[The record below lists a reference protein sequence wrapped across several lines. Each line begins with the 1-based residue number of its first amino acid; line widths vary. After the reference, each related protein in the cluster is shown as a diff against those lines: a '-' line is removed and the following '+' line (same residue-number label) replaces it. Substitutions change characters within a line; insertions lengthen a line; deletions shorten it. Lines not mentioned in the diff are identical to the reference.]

1 MHKGTFHMSRLTDT
15 LAAKLEEAGITQAEL
30 ARRVGQSQQAINNL
44 FAGRAASSMVWR
56 ELARELGIDEQEMR
70 QMMTEAG
77 RDPEKVTSLAGLRK
91 YRAVL
96 PSPREPFPIIR
107 QQEHL
112 PRPNATIGEET
123 NMEPRK
129 KKLLPVLGEAVG
141 GEDGEYIFN
150 GSVLDYVDC
159 PPSLENV
166 PNAYAVYIDGES
178 MVPRFR
184 PGETVWVHPTKPPRR
199 GDDVVIQIHPD
210 NEDDGAPPRGFV
222 KEFVGWTANKLV
234 LQQYNPTKKIE
245 FTREQVVSVHPIIL
259 AGKYW

>member
-1 MHKGTFHMSRLTDT
+1 MSRLTET
-15 LAAKLEEAGITQAEL
+15 LTKKLTEADIPQAEL
-30 ARRVGQSQQAINNL
+30 ARRVGLTQQAINNL
-44 FAGRAASSMVWR
+44 FSGRVISSTAWR
-56 ELARELGIDEQEMR
+56 EIARELHIDEDEMR
-70 QMMTEAG
+70 QLMIEAG
-77 RDPEKVTSLAGLRK
+77 RDPVRNTKVPSSVTTLLSRFREVPPPHAG
-91 YRAVL
+91 V
-96 PSPREPFPIIR
+96 E
-107 QQEHL
+107 
-112 PRPNATIGEET
+112 PNATIGAET
-123 NMEPRK
+123 NIEPRK

-199 GDDVVIQIHPD
+199 GDDVVVQIHRD
-210 NEDDGAPPRGFV
+210 EEDQGEPPRGFV
-222 KEFVGWTANKLV
+222 KEFIGWTANKLV
-234 LQQYNPTKKIE
+234 LRQYNPDKKIE
-245 FTREQVVSVHPIIL
+245 FTRQQVVSAHPIIL

>member
-1 MHKGTFHMSRLTDT
+1 MSRLTET
-15 LAAKLEEAGITQAEL
+15 LTQKLEEAGITQSEL
-30 ARRVGQSQQAINNL
+30 ARRIGLTQQAVNNL
-44 FAGRAASSMVWR
+44 FAGRVVSSSRWR
-56 ELARELGIDEQEMR
+56 EIAHELQIDEKEIRRLMI
-70 QMMTEAG
+70 EAG
-77 RDPEKVTSLAGLRK
+77 RDPERSTR
-91 YRAVL
+91 L
-96 PSPREPFPIIR
+96 PSSVTALLDQYKEKAPRDQAPT
-107 QQEHL
+107 
-112 PRPNATIGEET
+112 PNATIGEQKD
-123 NMEPRK
+123 MEGKRK
-129 KKLLPVLGEAVG
+129 KLPVLGEAVG

-184 PGETVWVHPTKPPRR
+184 PGETVWVHPTKPARR
-199 GDDVVIQIHPD
+199 GDDVVVQVHRSE
-210 NEDDGAPPRGFV
+210 EDDGAPPRGFV

>member
-1 MHKGTFHMSRLTDT
+1 MSRLTDT
-15 LAAKLEEAGITQAEL
+15 LSKKLTEADIPQAEL
-30 ARRVGQSQQAINNL
+30 ARRVGLTQQAINNL
-44 FAGRAASSMVWR
+44 FAGRVVSSTAWR
-56 ELARELGIDEQEMR
+56 EIARELHIDEDEMR
-70 QMMTEAG
+70 RLMIDAG
-77 RDPEKVTSLAGLRK
+77 RDPVRNTRMPSSLPGLI
-91 YRAVL
+91 
-96 PSPREPFPIIR
+96 SHFREVR
-107 QQEHL
+107 SGVE
-112 PRPNATIGEET
+112 PNATIGAET
-123 NMEPRK
+123 TIERHK

-199 GDDVVIQIHPD
+199 GDDVVVQIHRD
-210 NEDDGAPPRGFV
+210 EEDEGAPPRGFV

-234 LQQYNPTKKIE
+234 LRQYNPDKKIE
-245 FTREQVVSVHPIIL
+245 FTRQQVVSAHPIIL

>member
-1 MHKGTFHMSRLTDT
+1 MSRLTDT

-44 FAGRAASSMVWR
+44 FAGRAASSTVWR

-77 RDPEKVTSLAGLRK
+77 RDPERVTSLAGLRK

-96 PSPREPFPIIR
+96 PPATLGIPSAWHEQP
-107 QQEHL
+107 L
-112 PRPNATIGEET
+112 RPNATIGEET

>member
-44 FAGRAASSMVWR
+44 FAAVRRRQWFAR
-56 ELARELGIDEQEMR
+56 LARELGIDEQQMR

-184 PGETVWVHPTKPPRR
+184 PGETVWVHPTKPP
-199 GDDVVIQIHPD
+199 
-210 NEDDGAPPRGFV
+210 PR
-222 KEFVGWTANKLV
+222 
-234 LQQYNPTKKIE
+234 
-245 FTREQVVSVHPIIL
+245 
-259 AGKYW
+259 

>member
-1 MHKGTFHMSRLTDT
+1 MSRLTDT
-15 LAAKLEEAGITQAEL
+15 LTQKLAEAGIAQAEL
-30 ARRVGQSQQAINNL
+30 ARRVGLTQQAINNL
-44 FAGRAASSMVWR
+44 FAGRVASSTAWR
-56 ELARELGIDEQEMR
+56 EIARELKIDEAEMR
-70 QMMTEAG
+70 ELMKEAG
-77 RDPEKVTSLAGLRK
+77 RDPERNTKLPPSISETIAR
-91 YRAVL
+91 YREMARY
-96 PSPREPFPIIR
+96 PTE
-107 QQEHL
+107 
-112 PRPNATIGEET
+112 PNATIGEQA

-184 PGETVWVHPTKPPRR
+184 PGETVWVHPTKPARR
-199 GDDVVIQIHPD
+199 GDDVVVQVHRD
-210 NEDDGAPPRGFV
+210 REDEGAPPRGFV

-234 LQQYNPTKKIE
+234 LQQYNPNKKID
-245 FTREQVVSVHPIIL
+245 FTREQVVSVHPIVL